1 MTAPGR
7 LACDLGSQRTAG
19 VARKGGSRSKRKETL
34 SVIQF
39 QFCRSMFLVLTRSA
53 MASCLAGCCLAQ
65 GQTYNQYNKEIRISK
80 LPSLAARSTDASDVL
95 VAAADIIFRD
105 QEVCCG
111 KKSALGDRVRLAD
124 PMSLESIADK
134 LRGRNVLGDGR
145 AFMVTAE
152 YLSPPSVN
160 VGELISAVTEK
171 HAPLMQWNSHLYVV
185 YGVVFDETLDPST
198 GARMND
204 LHKLLLLDPR
214 FSDERREVSFDRT
227 TDWEKVQGLLI
238 LLAAPQ

>member
-1 MTAPGR
+1 VTKF
-7 LACDLGSQRTAG
+7 QF
-19 VARKGGSRSKRKETL
+19 SRSK
-34 SVIQF
+34 
-39 QFCRSMFLVLTRSA
+39 FLVLAGCVT
-53 MASCLAGCCLAQ
+53 ASCLAGCCLAQ
-65 GQTYNQYNKEIRISK
+65 GQTYNQYNKEVRISD
-80 LPSLAARSTDASDVL
+80 LPSLAARSADASDVL
-95 VAAADIIFRD
+95 AAAAEIIFRD

-124 PMSLESIADK
+124 PMSLEAIANK

-145 AFMVTAE
+145 AFIVTAE

-160 VGELISAVTEK
+160 VGQLISAVMEK
-171 HAPLMQWNSHLYVV
+171 HGPLLEWNSHLYVV
-185 YGVVFDETLDPST
+185 YGVILDETFDPST
-198 GARMND
+198 GAKMNA

-238 LLAAPQ
+238 LLAVPQ